1 MVLKILFLLCVKFPG
16 DEERRKRTKQFLL
29 VGMERGFS
37 CGIFQQFY
45 SGRVSVTHCVRVHF
59 FPKIPVAQKN
69 YISIWFFL
77 MNFCLLKC
85 KRSSLRSHECDFS
98 VIFKHRECGV
108 TVCFYLVKRPYHK
121 NMLSCWT
128 RIFGQITFD

>member
-45 SGRVSVTHCVRVHF
+45 SGRVSVTHCVRVPF
-59 FPKIPVAQKN
+59 FSLKFQLPKKTIFQFG
-69 YISIWFFL
+69 FF
-77 MNFCLLKC
+77 NELL
-85 KRSSLRSHECDFS
+85 S
-98 VIFKHRECGV
+98 
-108 TVCFYLVKRPYHK
+108 TQ
-121 NMLSCWT
+121 M
-128 RIFGQITFD
+128 

>member
-45 SGRVSVTHCVRVHF
+45 SGRVSVTHCVRVPF
-59 FPKIPVAQKN
+59 FVPKFQLPNSVYLFLVSSRIRETRNEKFIFRE
-69 YISIWFFL
+69 ISRLVFSKISRFIKEVKL
-77 MNFCLLKC
+77 EE
-85 KRSSLRSHECDFS
+85 SS
-98 VIFKHRECGV
+98 IFKQ
-108 TVCFYLVKRPYHK
+108 F
-121 NMLSCWT
+121 S
-128 RIFGQITFD
+128 FS